1 MIQIIQKRKT
11 FYAISGLLV
20 ALSIAAIAVW
30 GLRLGIDFTGGSL
43 VELGVAEGVEVGIVD
58 IEESLSAEGFEVS
71 SVQPSSSDTYL
82 VRLETLSEEEHQRM
96 LATLHANVV
105 TSDGT
110 PVLSELRFESIGPT
124 IGEELKE
131 KAVAALLVALVF
143 IIIYIAYAF
152 RKVSQPVAS
161 WKYGLGAIVALV
173 HDSVI
178 IAGVF
183 AVLGH
188 AMAVEIDA
196 MFVTALLTII
206 GFSVHDTI
214 VVYDRTRENLLRR
227 KNDPFE
233 EVVNSSVNETIARS
247 VNTSLT
253 TLFVLGALY
262 FFGGE
267 SVRWFV
273 LALMLGIVIG
283 TYSSIFVAS
292 PLLVTWKKSRKLD

>member
-292 PLLVTWKKSRKLD
+292 PLLVTWKKSRKLE